1 MKSKFLKTAVLATAA
16 IAAAA
21 FAAPA
26 SAKTLNYTFTGYCDG
41 ISLTADGVTYAGE
54 RTGCLS
60 DVAGGIAIKI
70 PGGPTKYLDISTSAG
85 GAIPVYTFLLDV
97 PALEW
102 WAYDVSGGSFVL
114 VNSGTLTKGSP
125 KALPPG
131 AAKMPASTTKS
142 SHPGK
147 SIL

>member
-1 MKSKFLKTAVLATAA
+1 MKSKFLKAAVLATAA
-16 IAAAA
+16 IAAAV

-41 ISLTADGVTYAGE
+41 ISLTSDGVAYAGE

-70 PGGPTKYLDISTSAG
+70 PGGPTKYLDISTSANG
-85 GAIPVYTFLLDV
+85 VIPVYTFLLDTS
-97 PALEW
+97 ALEW
-102 WAYDVSGGSFVL
+102 WVYDVSGGSLTL
-114 VNSGTLTKGSP
+114 VNSGTMTKGTP

-131 AAKMPASTTKS
+131 AAKMPSSTTKS
-142 SHPGK
+142 AHPGK